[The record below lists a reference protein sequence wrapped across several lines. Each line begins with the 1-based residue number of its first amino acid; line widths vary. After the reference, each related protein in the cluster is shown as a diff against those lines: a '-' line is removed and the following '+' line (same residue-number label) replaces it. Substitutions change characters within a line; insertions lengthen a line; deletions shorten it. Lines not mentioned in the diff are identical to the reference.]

1 MELNENLVYLRK
13 KHGLSQEAVAEAIQ
27 IKARTYQNYEYGSRV
42 PPLSTLIALADLYN
56 ISLDALVGREQGRDF

>member
-13 KHGLSQEAVAEAIQ
+13 KHGLSQVAVAEAIQ

-56 ISLDALVGREQGRDF
+56 ISLDALVGREQK